1 MAGPKMDGAGT
12 VKMETLDVALDKLQK
27 LHGIVERMA
36 VEMRSNKP
44 TQAYSMQ
51 LRRAGTPLVGLLKGQ
66 FGMISDQVAALL
78 LLATRSGGGDQAK
91 LRSMREGVA
100 QIRTALEIAVTR
112 TREAHTI
119 DDAADETGDEK
130 ADEAAV

>member
-12 VKMETLDVALDKLQK
+12 VKIKTLEEALEKVQT

-44 TQAYSMQ
+44 TQAYGMQ
-51 LRRAGTPLVGLLKGQ
+51 LRRQGTPLVGLLKGQ
-66 FGMISDQVAALL
+66 FGMISDQVAALIL
-78 LLATRSGGGDQAK
+78 IATRSGGGDQAK
-91 LRSMREGVA
+91 LRALREAVA
-100 QIRTALEIAVTR
+100 QTRTALEIAVTR

-119 DDAADETGDEK
+119 DDEKDTADES
-130 ADEAAV
+130 AA

>member
-12 VKMETLDVALDKLQK
+12 VKIKTLEEALDKVQT

-44 TQAYSMQ
+44 TQAFGMQ
-51 LRRAGTPLVGLLKGQ
+51 LRRQGTPLVGMLKGQ
-66 FGMISDQVAALL
+66 FGMISDQVAALIL
-78 LLATRSGGGDQAK
+78 VSTRSGGGDQAK
-91 LRSMREGVA
+91 LRAMREGVA
-100 QIRTALEIAVTR
+100 QVRTALEIAVTR

-119 DDAADETGDEK
+119 EDEKDAADES
-130 ADEAAV
+130 AA